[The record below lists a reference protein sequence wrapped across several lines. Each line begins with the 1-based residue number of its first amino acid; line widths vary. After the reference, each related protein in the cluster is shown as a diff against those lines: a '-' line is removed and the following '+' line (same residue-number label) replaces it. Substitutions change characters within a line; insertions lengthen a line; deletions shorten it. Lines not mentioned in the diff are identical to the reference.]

1 MTYNGVVV
9 LQLDLMLEMEF
20 IIIQFLNPS
29 LLIVSSIL
37 TTPPMLVYQECTS
50 TELTR
55 THVRIIAYTEKKK
68 QPCCKDVTN
77 CSVSINNNDDYNGYT
92 R

>member
-20 IIIQFLNPS
+20 IIIQFLNP
-29 LLIVSSIL
+29 LLLMMSSIL
-37 TTPPMLVYQECTS
+37 SIPPMLVYQECTS

-55 THVRIIAYTEKKK
+55 THVRINNKTSIKAR
-68 QPCCKDVTN
+68 QCLGTN
-77 CSVSINNNDDYNGYT
+77 KGMIHHN

>member
-9 LQLDLMLEMEF
+9 LQLDLMLEMEL
-20 IIIQFLNPS
+20 IILQFLNPS

-37 TTPPMLVYQECTS
+37 TAPPMLVYQECTS

-55 THVRIIAYTEKKK
+55 THVRITLHRLCVTKKGNK
-68 QPCCKDVTN
+68 NYLVD
-77 CSVSINNNDDYNGYT
+77 
-92 R
+92 